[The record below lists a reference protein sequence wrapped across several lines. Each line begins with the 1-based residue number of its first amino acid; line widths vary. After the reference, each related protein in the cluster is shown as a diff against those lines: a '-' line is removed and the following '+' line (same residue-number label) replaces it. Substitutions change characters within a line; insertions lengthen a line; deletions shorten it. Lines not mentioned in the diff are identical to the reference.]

1 MYRFLSLILSASL
14 LSFGPVS
21 HKIPPALTGAAALS
35 ASDIIFMEEP
45 APSADAALSA
55 SDTVLMEEP
64 APPAD
69 GVTVTAPSA
78 LLMEASTGTV
88 VYEKDAHTQLPPAS
102 ITKIMTLILIFD
114 ALEKGSIHLEDTVTV
129 SEYAAS
135 MGGSQVFLEPGETQ
149 TVDTMIKCISVASAN
164 DACVAMAESIW
175 GSEQEFVAQMN
186 KRAKELGMDNTNF
199 VNCCGLDTDGHVTTA
214 YDVALMSRELIT
226 RYPQIDRKSV
236 V

>member
-21 HKIPPALTGAAALS
+21 HKIPQALTGAAALS

-45 APSADAALSA
+45 TPSADAALSA

-88 VYEKDAHTQLPPAS
+88 VYEIGRAS
-102 ITKIMTLILIFD
+102 
-114 ALEKGSIHLEDTVTV
+114 
-129 SEYAAS
+129 
-135 MGGSQVFLEPGETQ
+135 
-149 TVDTMIKCISVASAN
+149 C
-164 DACVAMAESIW
+164 
-175 GSEQEFVAQMN
+175 
-186 KRAKELGMDNTNF
+186 
-199 VNCCGLDTDGHVTTA
+199 
-214 YDVALMSRELIT
+214 RE
-226 RYPQIDRKSV
+226 RVYEAV
-236 V
+236 